1 MISAL
6 AVMLLATVVATAAP
20 IPFDLNLALPPIIE
34 DSQKPQQCTITYLM
48 VDVGMN
54 DLYAARMRIAPE
66 DNARLLRGTYA
77 CPTAVPP
84 RIGTRALDTC
94 TARAANPKTCVFAD
108 MSRGFESDPELRNTA
123 ENAARCASDV
133 STHIA
138 VACWTAGEFDVCN
151 VACGG
156 SEEQA
161 RAAARLRCAEKH
173 GRACDITGSIPVLAP

>member
-66 DNARLLRGTYA
+66 ENARLLRG
-77 CPTAVPP
+77 
-84 RIGTRALDTC
+84 
-94 TARAANPKTCVFAD
+94 N
-108 MSRGFESDPELRNTA
+108 RG
-123 ENAARCASDV
+123 
-133 STHIA
+133 
-138 VACWTAGEFDVCN
+138 
-151 VACGG
+151 
-156 SEEQA
+156 
-161 RAAARLRCAEKH
+161 
-173 GRACDITGSIPVLAP
+173 